1 MELLAFGGT
10 PTLTS
15 TDLQTK
21 LDTLGGVS
29 FAASSREQF
38 LYCIDVLRPNVKEA
52 MGLLRDVVLEPRLD
66 DETVEMMKRTME
78 FQWMEVI
85 PELVLGE
92 GLQVAGYGPIDNG
105 TGTGVEQEQQLG
117 KSHYCPLE
125 ALPNLDAS
133 VVRKFRNENLLNPE
147 NLVVAGA
154 GIQHDVLVQLAE
166 ENFGHLTKDPTNT
179 SGAQQVPV
187 VPSIY
192 TGGYQFHTAP
202 NPDDFTRV
210 ALAFPTGG
218 WHSDDLVPACVLQT
232 LLGGGSSF
240 SAGGPGKGMYSRL
253 YRKVLNRYSWAE
265 SCEAFTSFHNES
277 GLLGI
282 TGSAVG
288 RHAGDMTMVLAE
300 NIMKLAEDEVDDEE
314 LDRARNMLKN
324 NVLTQLESRLVLF
337 EDIGRQIL
345 TYGHRE
351 GTVEMCAKIDGVDK
365 KVVRDLVRKSLSG
378 MKPTLVSV
386 GDEWSRVPAF
396 DEVERW
402 FGAYSK

>member
-21 LDTLGGVS
+21 LDNLGGFS
-29 FAASSREQF
+29 FASSSREQF

-66 DETVEMMKRTME
+66 DETVDMMKRTME

-92 GLQVAGYGPIDNG
+92 GLQVAGYGPING
-105 TGTGVEQEQQLG
+105 QGQQLG
-117 KSHYCPLE
+117 KSHYCPLD
-125 ALPNLDAS
+125 ALPHLDAE
-133 VVRKFRNENLLNPE
+133 VVRQFRNKNLLNPE

-154 GIQHDVLVQLAE
+154 GIQHEVLVEMAE
-166 ENFGHLTKDPTNT
+166 ENFGHLVQDPAC
-179 SGAQQVPV
+179 GAQKVI
-187 VPSIY
+187 PSAY

-202 NPDDFTRV
+202 NPDEYTRV

-265 SCEAFTSFHNES
+265 SCEAFTSFHSES

-282 TGSAVG
+282 SGSAVG
-288 RHAGDMTMVLAE
+288 RHAGDMTLVLAE

-351 GTVEMCAKIDGVDK
+351 GTAEMCAKIDAVDK
-365 KVVRDLVRKSLSG
+365 KVLRDLVRKSLTG

-386 GDEWSRVPAF
+386 GDEWTRVPAF
-396 DEVERW
+396 EEVERW
-402 FGAYSK
+402 FGSYSK